1 MPEIATLEVMLLLFL
16 ASSLA
21 FSPPAFQKHCFD
33 CHGDGASKGGLAL
46 DEVIVD
52 QNVEDADAWL
62 ALRSR
67 LRSHD
72 MPPDQ
77 WDRPSDEE
85 YDAMLSWVD
94 GRIRHLADEAAAPGR
109 VGPRRLNNVEYER
122 TIEDLFGVRLDV
134 ADRFPADG
142 VGEGFDTTAAVLSL
156 PPLLLEKYFDAAEE
170 VARRAIRDPAH
181 PGWEEIRFEA
191 DQLRTRGR
199 VTGRKGVR
207 WMTSRGAAGSTWTIP
222 RDGEYLVRLGAFGQ
236 QAGDEPVKLELRID
250 GERNDVIEVAE
261 VRSDPGEFER
271 RVDLSGGEVDIEVV
285 FINDF
290 YQPKHP
296 DPGQRDRNAGVQWLS
311 VTGPIDEVRP
321 TPFQASLPEAIPGES
336 RTRHLER
343 ILRVVL
349 PRTWRRPVTDEEIQR
364 LVELAE
370 SACRPDSTLEDR
382 LRVCLTA
389 MLVSPSFLLRTE
401 EEPVGPDP
409 RFLHGHEI
417 AVRMASFLWSS
428 TPDDELLHAAL
439 TGALAD
445 PVLRRREVRRMLAD
459 PRSSALA
466 EHFATQ
472 WLQIRSL
479 PERTPDPRRFPDV
492 DAALLTSMQQET
504 VLFIDDIIRSD
515 GTAWDILQADFTYL
529 DEPLAA
535 HYGIQWVGA
544 DDTMRRVPL
553 GKDRPSGI
561 FGHASVLTATSN
573 PTRTAPV
580 KRGKWILEALL
591 DDPPPPP
598 PPGIDALPEA
608 EGTREHLGLRE
619 LMALHTSDPTCRS
632 CHARMDPLGLA
643 MEAMDAVGRM
653 RASSDIESL
662 DLEATL
668 PDGRRFTGV
677 NGLQDVL
684 VGDAAFL
691 RSLARHMLVYALG
704 RPVGFNDEAML
715 LRLTEV
721 LQEDPRVQ
729 RLIFEIIDSD
739 AFLRRSPPGV
749 SS

>member
-1 MPEIATLEVMLLLFL
+1 MLSLIL

-21 FSPPAFQKHCFD
+21 LAPQAFQQHCFD

-46 DEVIVD
+46 DEVLVD
-52 QNVEDADAWL
+52 RSVDDADAWL
-62 ALRSR
+62 ALRAR

-72 MPPDQ
+72 MPPDE
-77 WDRPSDEE
+77 WDRPSNDE

-94 GRIRHLADEAAAPGR
+94 DRIRQLADEAASPGR
-109 VGPRRLNNVEYER
+109 VGPRRLNNVEYAR
-122 TIEDLFGVRLDV
+122 TIEDLFGVELDV
-134 ADRFPADG
+134 LDRFPADG

-156 PPLLLEKYFDAAEE
+156 PPLLLEKYFDAAED
-170 VARRAIRDPAH
+170 VARRAIHDPAH

-191 DQLRTRGR
+191 DQLETRGR
-199 VTGRKGVR
+199 VTHRSGVR
-207 WMTSRGAAGSTWTIP
+207 WMTSRGAVGSTWSLP
-222 RDGEYLVRLGAFGQ
+222 RDGAYLVRVGAFGQ

-250 GERNDVIEVAE
+250 GVRNDVIEVTE
-261 VRSDPGEFER
+261 VRSAPGAFER
-271 RVDLSGGEVDIEVV
+271 RVHLPGGEVEIEVV
-285 FINDF
+285 FVNDF

-296 DPGQRDRNAGVQWLS
+296 DPGQRDRNAGVLWLS

-321 TPFQASLPEAIPGES
+321 TPFQASLPEAFPDES
-336 RTRHLER
+336 RQRHLER
-343 ILRVVL
+343 ILHVVL
-349 PRTWRRPVTDEEIQR
+349 PKTWRRPVTEEEVLR
-364 LVELAE
+364 LAELAE
-370 SACRPDSTLEDR
+370 AGAGPDSTIEDR
-382 LRVCLTA
+382 LRICLTA

-401 EEPVGPDP
+401 EEPIGPDP

-428 TPDDELLHAAL
+428 TPDDELLRAAS

-445 PVLRRREVRRMLAD
+445 PGLRRRQVRRMLED
-459 PRSSALA
+459 PRSTALA

-479 PERTPDPRRFPDV
+479 PERTPDPGRFPDV
-492 DAALLTSMQQET
+492 DAALLTSMQRET

-515 GTAWDILQADFTYL
+515 GTAWDILQGDFTYL

-535 HYGIQWVGA
+535 HYGIEWSGPEGV
-544 DDTMRRVPL
+544 MRRVSL
-553 GKDRPSGI
+553 GEDRPSGI

-608 EGTREHLGLRE
+608 EGAREHLGLRE

-643 MEAMDAVGRM
+643 MESLDAVGRM
-653 RASSDIESL
+653 RASSDIEVL

-677 NGLQDVL
+677 DGLQEVL

-691 RSLARHMLVYALG
+691 RSMARHMLVYALG

-715 LRLTEV
+715 LGLTEV

-739 AFLRRSPPGV
+739 AFLRRSPPGG